1 MPPIESNALYPS
13 MPSSSLLE
21 EQYNLSTHLRS
32 LRRFFLLEHGDFFI
46 QVRMRMRMGLIYGI
60 RSTASPISVYQLIW
74 QQSLNKCLLSYS
86 HFQSTYFHNSSK
98 IYKMKLSEIENMIR
112 SGIKTVLMTIIIII
126 IMIIV
131 TIIIIVIIIMIIII
145 MITII
150 TIMIIMTKSVTII
163 NSNYYYFND
172 NNNKNKNNNNNSNDK
187 LTITVMIIM
196 IGILIMIIIMMIIN
210 AVHGH
215 CGGRIEE
222 RS

>member
-112 SGIKTVLMTIIIII
+112 SGIKIILMTIIII